1 MSLDFWKMPSL
12 WSALALVLG
21 ILEVL
26 LPGFVLLGLGI
37 GAAVVSGLLWLMGPA
52 AFEGLAGVGYLGATW
67 ALASGGAWSLLRRTF
82 ATKGAEPARFDQDIN
97 DLPYK
102 GDKD

>member
-1 MSLDFWKMPSL
+1 MSDFWKTPSL
-12 WSALALVLG
+12 WATFALVLG

-26 LPGFVLLGLGI
+26 LPGFVLLGFGLGAAMVAGLLWFLGPAAFDGLA
-37 GAAVVSGLLWLMGPA
+37 GAGYLVATWAVVSG
-52 AFEGLAGVGYLGATW
+52 
-67 ALASGGAWSLLRRTF
+67 GAWMLLRRIF
-82 ATKGAEPARFDQDIN
+82 ASTGSPAGSFDHDIN